1 MDVKF
6 IKCFFCIYWD
16 DHKILILY
24 FAMWCIKLTDLQML
38 NHPCIPTI
46 DPIWSRYM
54 ILLMYCWIWFAVEE
68 FCIYIHQ
75 GYWLVIFLSCGFL
88 VWFWYQ
94 GNAGLVKMSFEEFP
108 SLLIWGKFQNNRYQ
122 LFFEYLVEFTSEA
135 SGPGCW
141 NVLLVGMFLITDSIS
156 LLVISL
162 HIFYFILI
170 QSL

>member
-1 MDVKF
+1 MVYQTDWSANAESSLHSYN
-6 IKCFFCIYWD
+6 IS
-16 DHKILILY
+16 HLITVY
-24 FAMWCIKLTDLQML
+24 
-38 NHPCIPTI
+38 
-46 DPIWSRYM
+46 DPFN
-54 ILLMYCWIWFAVEE
+54 ILLNLVCWYSVEE

-75 GYWLVIFLSCGFL
+75 GYWLVIFFSCGFL

-94 GNAGLVKMSFEEFP
+94 GHAGLVKMSFEEFP
-108 SLLIWGKFQNNRYQ
+108 SLLFWGKFQNNRYQ

-156 LLVISL
+156 LLLISL

>member
-1 MDVKF
+1 MYQTDWSANAESSLHS
-6 IKCFFCIYWD
+6 YNRS
-16 DHKILILY
+16 HLITVYDPFNVL
-24 FAMWCIKLTDLQML
+24 L
-38 NHPCIPTI
+38 N
-46 DPIWSRYM
+46 
-54 ILLMYCWIWFAVEE
+54 LVCWYSVEE

-75 GYWLVIFLSCGFL
+75 GYWLVIFFSCGFL

-94 GNAGLVKMSFEEFP
+94 GNAGLIKMSFEEFP
-108 SLLIWGKFQNNRYQ
+108 SLLFWGKFQNNWYQ

-141 NVLLVGMFLITDSIS
+141 NVLLVWMFLITDSIS

>member
-1 MDVKF
+1 MYQTDWSANAESSLHS
-6 IKCFFCIYWD
+6 YNRS
-16 DHKILILY
+16 HLITVYDPFNVL
-24 FAMWCIKLTDLQML
+24 L
-38 NHPCIPTI
+38 N
-46 DPIWSRYM
+46 
-54 ILLMYCWIWFAVEE
+54 LVCWYSVEE

-75 GYWLVIFLSCGFL
+75 GYWLVIFFSCGFL

-94 GNAGLVKMSFEEFP
+94 GNAGLIKMSFEEFP
-108 SLLIWGKFQNNRYQ
+108 SLLFWGKFQNNWYQ